1 MNSLRIIATSAL
13 LSCLI
18 YSCSSSRN
26 SSGEEKK
33 KRTKITTI
41 NAGLKNPSSSVINAS
56 GDGLSQGINQS
67 RGAGSKENATNIA
80 FSAIEKANAIAK
92 AKLQNLESMS
102 DKELISTIAALQQ
115 VEITVSNNTRQ
126 TTTNDKIKD
135 YALLVFN
142 DHTEIKKELDKLSTK
157 KNVALAPQASLK
169 GAPKTD
175 LAFVKMMIES
185 NRNII
190 ELFTAASNSK
200 DADLRTFS
208 LKQLPVLKKHLEAAQ
223 ELTKEVKSKADPK

>member
-115 VEITVSNNTRQ
+115 VEITVNNNTRQ

-142 DHTEIKKELDKLSTK
+142 DHTEIKKELDKLSTQ

-223 ELTKEVKSKADPK
+223 ELTKEVKSNKTD

>member
-1 MNSLRIIATSAL
+1 MNTLRIIATSAL

-26 SSGEEKK
+26 TSGEEKK
-33 KRTKITTI
+33 KRTKITTL
-41 NAGLKNPSSSVINAS
+41 NPGLKNPSNSVINAS
-56 GDGLSQGINQS
+56 GDGLSQGISQS

-80 FSAIEKANAIAK
+80 FNAIERANAIAK

-102 DKELISTIAALQQ
+102 DKDLISTIATIQQ

-126 TTTNDKIKD
+126 VTANDKIKE

-142 DHTEIKKELDKLSTK
+142 DHTEIKKELDKLSTQ

-185 NRNII
+185 NRNLI
-190 ELFTAASNSK
+190 ELVTAASNAK
-200 DADLRTFS
+200 DADLRAFS

-223 ELTKEVKSKADPK
+223 DLTKEVKSN

>member
-1 MNSLRIIATSAL
+1 MNTPRILITSAL

-18 YSCSSSRN
+18 YSCSTSRN

-41 NAGLKNPSSSVINAS
+41 KPGLKNPSRSVINAT
-56 GDGLSQGINQS
+56 GDGLSQGISQTT
-67 RGAGSKENATNIA
+67 GAGSKENATNIA

-92 AKLQNLESMS
+92 AKLQNLESMT
-102 DKELISTIAALQQ
+102 DKELISTIAAIQQ
-115 VEITVSNNTRQ
+115 VEITMSNNTRQ
-126 TTTNDKIKD
+126 ITTNDKIKE
-135 YALLVFN
+135 YALMIFN
-142 DHTEIKKELDKLSTK
+142 DHTEIKKELDKLSTQ

-185 NRNII
+185 NRNMIA
-190 ELFTAASNSK
+190 LSTAVGNSK
-200 DADLRTFS
+200 DADLRAFS
-208 LKQLPVLKKHLEAAQ
+208 AKQLPVLKKHLEAAQ
-223 ELTKEVKSKADPK
+223 ELTKEVKSN

>member
-1 MNSLRIIATSAL
+1 MNTLRIIATSAL

-26 SSGEEKK
+26 TSGEEKK
-33 KRTKITTI
+33 KRTKITTL
-41 NAGLKNPSSSVINAS
+41 NPGLKNPSNSVINAS
-56 GDGLSQGINQS
+56 GDGLSQGISQS

-80 FSAIEKANAIAK
+80 FNAIERANAIAK

-102 DKELISTIAALQQ
+102 DKDLISTIATIQQ

-126 TTTNDKIKD
+126 ATANDKIKE

-142 DHTEIKKELDKLSTK
+142 DHTEIKKELDKLSTQ

-185 NRNII
+185 NRNLI
-190 ELFTAASNSK
+190 ELVTAASNAK
-200 DADLRTFS
+200 DADLRAFS

-223 ELTKEVKSKADPK
+223 DLTKEVKSN

>member
-1 MNSLRIIATSAL
+1 MNTFRIITTSAL

-26 SSGEEKK
+26 ASAEGKK

-41 NAGLKNPSSSVINAS
+41 TPGLKNPSRSVVNAS
-56 GDGLSQGINQS
+56 GDGFSQGINQT
-67 RGAGSKENATNIA
+67 RGAGSNENANNIA
-80 FSAIEKANAIAK
+80 FDAIERANAIAK
-92 AKLQNLESMS
+92 AKMQNLESMT

-115 VEITVSNNTRQ
+115 MEISVSNNTSKS
-126 TTTNDKIKD
+126 TSNDKIKE

-142 DHTEIKKELDKLSTK
+142 EHTEIKKDLDKLSTQ
-157 KNVALAPQASLK
+157 KNVPLAPQASLK

-185 NRNII
+185 NRNLIQ
-190 ELFTAASNSK
+190 LYTAAGNSK
-200 DADLRTFS
+200 DADIRAFS

-223 ELTKEVKSKADPK
+223 ELTKEVKPN

>member
-1 MNSLRIIATSAL
+1 MNTPRILITSAL

-18 YSCSSSRN
+18 YSCSTSRN

-41 NAGLKNPSSSVINAS
+41 NPGLKNPSRSVINAT
-56 GDGLSQGINQS
+56 GDGLSQGISQT
-67 RGAGSKENATNIA
+67 RGAGSNENATNIA

-92 AKLQNLESMS
+92 AKMQNLESMT
-102 DKELISTIAALQQ
+102 DKELISTIAAIQQ

-126 TTTNDKIKD
+126 TTANDKIKE
-135 YALLVFN
+135 YALMIFN
-142 DHTEIKKELDKLSTK
+142 DHTEIKKELDKLSTQ

-190 ELFTAASNSK
+190 ELNTAIGNSK
-200 DADLRTFS
+200 DADLRAFS
-208 LKQLPVLKKHLEAAQ
+208 AKQLPVLKKHLEAAQ
-223 ELTKEVKSKADPK
+223 ELTKEVKSN